1 MSSPAWLLLAHQLPA
16 QPSNA
21 RVKTWRRLQ
30 QLGAVPARNSV
41 YVLPNTESCREDF
54 EWLRGEIV
62 SLGGEATVFTGD
74 AVNREGGEDIM
85 ATFHKARQA
94 DYEGIAREA
103 RDITARTGAGNPAG
117 GPDAEARRREARAL
131 REKFNAILQIDH
143 FGAPGKT
150 EAAAAVAALEGAAG
164 RGKSGGRTRA
174 AAAKLEPA
182 AFRSRRWV
190 TRPRPGVDRMASA
203 WLIRRFV
210 DSRARFSF
218 AARPAAS
225 QVPFDMYTGEFSHK
239 GELCTFE
246 VLAQRFGLKNAAVQ
260 RIGQIVHD
268 LDMKETRYAPPE
280 APAIG
285 RMVEGLRSV
294 HADDDA
300 ALLQS
305 GIEMFEALA
314 ASFELA
320 GPSGPRSPARGRG
333 KGRTAS

>member
-1 MSSPAWLLLAHQLPA
+1 SSPAWLLLAHQLPA

-62 SLGGEATVFTGD
+62 SLGGEATVFTAD
-74 AVNREGGEDIM
+74 AVNPEGGEDIM
-85 ATFHKARQA
+85 ATFQKARGA

-103 RDITARTGAGNPAG
+103 RDIASRKRAHHPAG
-117 GPDAEARRREARAL
+117 GPDGEARRREASAL
-131 REKFNAILQIDH
+131 RDRFNGVLQIDH
-143 FGAPGKT
+143 FGGPGKA
-150 EAAAAVAALEGAAG
+150 EAAAAIAALEGAAARRKAG
-164 RGKSGGRTRA
+164 APRVA
-174 AAAKLEPA
+174 AAAALEPA
-182 AFRSRRWV
+182 KFRSRRWV

-203 WLIRRFV
+203 WLIRRFI
-210 DSRARFSF
+210 DPKARFSF
-218 AARPAAS
+218 SARPAAA

-239 GELCTFE
+239 GPLCTFE
-246 VLAQRFGLKNAAVQ
+246 VLAERFGLKNAAVV

-285 RMVEGLRSV
+285 RMVEGLRRV
-294 HADDDA
+294 HAGDDA
-300 ALLQS
+300 ALLQR

-314 ASFELA
+314 ASFESAEPA
-320 GPSGPRSPARGRG
+320 G
-333 KGRTAS
+333 GRTAARRRGRSRKTS